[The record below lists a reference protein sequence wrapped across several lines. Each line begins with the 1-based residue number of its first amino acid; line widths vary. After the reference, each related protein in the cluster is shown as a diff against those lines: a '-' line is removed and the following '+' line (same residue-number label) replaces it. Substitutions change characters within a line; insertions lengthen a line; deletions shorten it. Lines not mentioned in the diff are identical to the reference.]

1 MTRFSE
7 WCDCK
12 KLPLSKHKLE
22 ILTAEP
28 LKRAHAVGLVAG
40 SVPEHYASYSRI
52 ADLLRRL
59 GRESAAK
66 YLAEKLP
73 ISLPIKSGDL
83 GEILCS
89 SFVSET
95 TEFTLGIKRL
105 RWKDHRNMSMRGEDL
120 LGFSLGENGKS
131 LKVLKAEVKSRA
143 SLKTSVVNEAREAL
157 SGFREL
163 PSAHAISFVAD
174 RLGETG
180 NQSLQDALD
189 DVQLKR
195 GFKKSQVTHMLF
207 TFSGTNPSNMLSRNL
222 EGYTGKV
229 QQHYVGIQVS
239 DHKAFINEVF
249 DAVEV

>member
-12 KLPLSKHKLE
+12 ELSLSKHKLE

-28 LKRAHAVGLVAG
+28 LKRAHAVEVVAG
-40 SVPEHYASYSRI
+40 SVPEHYASHSRI
-52 ADLLRRL
+52 LDLLERL
-59 GRESAAK
+59 GRESTAR

-73 ISLPIKSGDL
+73 TSLSIKSGDL

-89 SFVSET
+89 SFVAET
-95 TEFTLGIKRL
+95 TGFTLGIKRL
-105 RWKDHRNMSMRGEDL
+105 RWKDHRNMSMRGEDF

-143 SLKTSVVNEAREAL
+143 SLQTSVVNEARDAL
-157 SGFREL
+157 SNFREL

-180 NQSLQDALD
+180 NKSLQDALD
-189 DVQLKR
+189 DVQLKK
-195 GFKKSQVTHMLF
+195 GFRKSQVTHMLF

-222 EGYTGKV
+222 KAYAGTV
-229 QQHYVGIQVS
+229 RQHYVGIQVS
-239 DHKAFINEVF
+239 GHRDFINDVF
-249 DAVEV
+249 EAVEV